1 MAVCAKCGAALPS
14 DGPGFCPA
22 CGAPVGAAAP
32 AVPTAAAVP
41 PVYAAAPLGYAAA
54 PPQSSS
60 GGVLKVVLIVIAVVV
75 GLGILGAAAVGFIGY
90 RALHSAGASFSAGS
104 GAQVSTDDLG
114 VDPYPGA
121 THMDQGSMRAKFGGN
136 EMVTSAFTTKD
147 SPGDVVKFYQDKLGD
162 SAVVNQTARGTTL
175 ERGTNSG
182 GNSDSLVVTISPSG
196 QDGQTKIII
205 VHNRANHQS

>member
-32 AVPTAAAVP
+32 AAVPTAAAVP

-75 GLGILGAAAVGFIGY
+75 GLGILGTATVGFIGY

-114 VDPYPGA
+114 VDPYPNSTALPNQTVRMKLAG
-121 THMDQGSMRAKFGGN
+121 HQ
-136 EMVTSAFTTKD
+136 MVTAIYTTSDAPD
-147 SPGDVVKFYQDKLGD
+147 SVVSYFKGKMGD
-162 SAVVNQTARGTTL
+162 SAVVSQTTQGTAIQTG
-175 ERGTNSG
+175 ESG
-182 GNSDSLVVTISPSG
+182 SG
-196 QDGQTKIII
+196 DHLIVSVQPQGSSTKIVI
-205 VHNRANHQS
+205 VHTTGS

>member
-32 AVPTAAAVP
+32 AAVPPAAAVP
-41 PVYAAAPLGYAAA
+41 PVYAAAPPAYTAA

-75 GLGILGAAAVGFIGY
+75 GLGILGTAAVGFIGY
-90 RALHSAGASFSAGS
+90 RALHSAGASFSAGN

-114 VDPYPGA
+114 VDAYPGA

-147 SPGDVVKFYQDKLGD
+147 SPGDVVKFYQEKLGD

-175 ERGTNSG
+175 ERGTQSG
-182 GNSDSLVVTISPSG
+182 GNSDSLVVTISPSA

-205 VHNRANHQS
+205 VHNHASHS

>member
-32 AVPTAAAVP
+32 AAVP
-41 PVYAAAPLGYAAA
+41 PAAAGPPAYAAPPAYAGA

-60 GGVLKVVLIVIAVVV
+60 GGVLKVVLIVIAVIV
-75 GLGILGAAAVGFIGY
+75 GLGILGTAAIGFMGY

-114 VDPYPGA
+114 IDAYPGA
-121 THMDQGSMRAKFGGN
+121 THMDQGSMRMKIAGN
-136 EMVTSAFTTKD
+136 SVVTSAFTTSD

-175 ERGTNSG
+175 ERGTQSG
-182 GNSDSLVVTISPSG
+182 GTSDSLVVTVSPSE
-196 QDGQTKIII
+196 QDGHTKIVI
-205 VHNRANHQS
+205 VHTQAVHQ